1 SGRVDTKLSRVFSRV
16 RGFRVIHDLPE
27 LDGTFTQR
35 HRNRVRHEASPPL
48 RIKVDGRL
56 RSPQKARCVMSSK
69 RDTDIRDLAA
79 RVERLEGWF
88 VAALLGFVGAL
99 VALVGAL
106 VALVAALVLR

>member
-1 SGRVDTKLSRVFSRV
+1 
-16 RGFRVIHDLPE
+16 
-27 LDGTFTQR
+27 
-35 HRNRVRHEASPPL
+35 
-48 RIKVDGRL
+48 
-56 RSPQKARCVMSSK
+56 MSSK